1 MHSTRSWLTAA
12 TLIFGMVTAFSAAA
26 APAETATTE
35 TIPNHPLFS
44 DRFIFELGGFYARSS
59 TQASLSA
66 PSGGTGV
73 VVDFEDTLGLDDRK
87 LTTIG
92 GFTWRMTERWRL
104 EVEYFGLNRSAT
116 RTLATQVEWGDQI
129 YAAGTTVDASY
140 NFYDTRVSAGYSFFK
155 RRDKELGIGLGLHV
169 AGIKASIETT
179 GGGNAEATDVLA
191 PLPVLNLYGLFALT
205 DEWAVRMRMDWL
217 SLTYGDYT
225 GDVRNTAIDVLY
237 QPFRHVGFGFGMR
250 SLLLDV
256 KINDPDW
263 TGRARTA
270 YSGPAAFMTVSF

>member
-1 MHSTRSWLTAA
+1 MHTTRSWLTAA
-12 TLIFGMVTAFSAAA
+12 TLVLGMTAAFTAAA
-26 APAETATTE
+26 APAETE
-35 TIPNHPLFS
+35 TIPSHPLFS

-59 TQASLSA
+59 TQASLSTA
-66 PSGGTGV
+66 GGGGGV
-73 VVDFEDTLGLDDRK
+73 IVDFEDAFGLDERK

-116 RTLATQVEWGDQI
+116 RTLANNVDWGSGFTS
-129 YAAGTTVDASY
+129 GTTVDASF

-169 AGIKASIETT
+169 AGIKASVASTS
-179 GGGNAEATDVLA
+179 GGTAEAADVLA
-191 PLPVLNLYGLFALT
+191 PLPVLNLYGMFALT

-217 SLTYGDYT
+217 SLSYGDYT
-225 GDVRNTAIDVLY
+225 GDIRNTAIDVLY
-237 QPFRHVGFGFGMR
+237 QPFRHVGFGLGMR
-250 SLLLDV
+250 GLILDV
-256 KINDPDW
+256 KIEDPGW

-270 YSGPAAFMTVSF
+270 YTGPAAFMTVSF